1 MCSNCALNNGY
12 LQRSCRKN
20 TEIEKYYGYGVIM
33 AKVITRVATMLI
45 NLNQYS
51 NLDGRSL
58 KTEIDV

>member
-1 MCSNCALNNGY
+1 
-12 LQRSCRKN
+12 
-20 TEIEKYYGYGVIM
+20 M

-58 KTEIDV
+58 KTEIDVW